1 MTDPL
6 EMNSIFWNVSEGQS
20 SSLLSFLEQSLKPLV
35 VYDAQGKTI
44 YASQSLLELLQ
55 TELQS
60 IHFFDYFSG
69 NSMPVNVLRAY
80 WNRALQGERLQFLTT
95 IKGDLGEIECSLEF
109 EPDVNLMFVLVTK
122 IAAEQPVQ
130 ALISAHERAIAALIK
145 TEERWKTFVSNSPY
159 LFIQT
164 SSTGQI
170 VYTNAIARQIL
181 GYREEELMGRH
192 ITELVHP
199 KQFSDFELIFQRWSS
214 TFQTQPLGIECWW
227 RAKSG
232 QWLALYAKGQH
243 FPTALD
249 LDGVAI
255 SGYNITERKRLEY
268 KLRTSEER
276 FQSLLMTIPGAV
288 FYCDLFY
295 TMKFASDGM
304 EAITG
309 YNPSVFINNHLRSYL
324 SIIHQDD
331 IPLIRDSLTQSVSGH
346 AHSMEYRIIHADGQI
361 RWVSERK
368 QGVFDRNGNLLWL
381 CGILMD
387 ISNLKH
393 SEVEHKL
400 TAEKLRLSEAINRKI
415 IKIRSDLMQLR

>member
-1 MTDPL
+1 MTDKL
-6 EMNSIFWNVSEGQS
+6 EMNSIFWNASEVHS
-20 SSLLSFLEQSLKPLV
+20 NSLLNFLERSLKPLI
-35 VYDAQGKTI
+35 VYNVHGEPI

-55 TELQS
+55 TELHS
-60 IHFFDYFSG
+60 ILFFDYFVC
-69 NSMPVNVLRAY
+69 NSTPQPILRTY
-80 WNRALQGERLQFLTT
+80 WDRALQGERIQFLTK
-95 IKGDLGEIECSLEF
+95 IRGDLGDIECSLEF
-109 EPDVNLMFVLVTK
+109 EPDINLMFVLITK
-122 IAAEQPVQ
+122 ISPEQPIH

-164 SSTGQI
+164 SNTGQI
-170 VYTNAIARQIL
+170 IYANAIAQHLL
-181 GYREEELMGRH
+181 GYQEGELLGRH
-192 ITELVHP
+192 ITELLHP
-199 KQFSDFELIFQRWSS
+199 KHFSEFELIFQRWSS
-214 TFQTQPLGIECWW
+214 ELQTRPLGIECWW
-227 RAKSG
+227 RTKSG
-232 QWLALYAKGQH
+232 QWIALFAKGQH

-249 LDGVAI
+249 PNGVAI

-268 KLRTSEER
+268 KLRISEER

-295 TMKFASDGM
+295 TMRFASNGI

-309 YNPSVFINNHLRSYL
+309 YAPSVLVNNHLRSYL

-331 IPLIRDSLTQSVSGH
+331 IALIRDSLTHSVFGH
-346 AHSMEYRIIHADGQI
+346 PHSMEYRIIHADGRI
-361 RWVSERK
+361 RWISERK
-368 QGVFDRNGNLLWL
+368 QGVCDRHGNLLWF

-387 ISNLKH
+387 ISDLKR

-415 IKIRSDLMQLR
+415 IKIRSSLMQLR